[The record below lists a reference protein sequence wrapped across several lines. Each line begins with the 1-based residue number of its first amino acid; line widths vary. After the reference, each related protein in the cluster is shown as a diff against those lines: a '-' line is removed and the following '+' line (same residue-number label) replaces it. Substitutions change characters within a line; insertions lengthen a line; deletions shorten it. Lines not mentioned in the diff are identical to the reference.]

1 MSTSDCAN
9 RSIGNPAKPSKARKV
24 AKAAT
29 RKRTVAKAKPKKR
42 ATVKKA
48 ARRLKQ
54 PVAPAVETVAVEE
67 IEETRDESLGPSD
80 FNT

>member
-1 MSTSDCAN
+1 M
-9 RSIGNPAKPSKARKV
+9 
-24 AKAAT
+24 

-67 IEETRDESLGPSD
+67 IEETSEESLGPSD
-80 FNT
+80 FKT